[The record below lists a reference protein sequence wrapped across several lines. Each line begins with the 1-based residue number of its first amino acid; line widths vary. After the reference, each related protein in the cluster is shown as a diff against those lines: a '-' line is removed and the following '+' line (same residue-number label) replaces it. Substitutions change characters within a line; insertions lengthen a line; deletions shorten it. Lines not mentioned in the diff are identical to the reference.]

1 MSRLTRNR
9 LILLLSFVAFI
20 AVSIILPPTRFN
32 WGLLILGAL
41 CIYLLWISYRQA
53 HPSRRAA
60 MLDLKPDEA
69 GLSYVPVQFTSRD
82 GLELAGWYVPG
93 APGPAVILVHGRGAS
108 ASHML
113 LHAKALEHY
122 GCASL
127 MFDLRAHGRS
137 EGDTCTFGVREAGDV
152 LAAVDYLRSLPEIDP
167 RRIGA
172 LGVSLGAQAVLR
184 AAAAGGEGDEWMV
197 DTDTRER
204 VPPLCAIVLD
214 GLGPLTL
221 SDCDFSASP
230 WQRFVVQPFSMLLD
244 PLTNWMSGIFRP
256 ESTLDVLKRL
266 SCPLLLIST
275 GAGVEQANN
284 RRFYAA
290 AHPPKAL
297 HEMPQAL
304 HAAAVLQEHKD
315 YREQMMHFFQMY
327 LGVEANPE
335 LTVEGREIA
344 PE

>member
-1 MSRLTRNR
+1 MSRLIRNR

-167 RRIGA
+167 QRIGA

-184 AAAAGGEGDEWMV
+184 AAASGGDEKS
-197 DTDTRER
+197 
-204 VPPLCAIVLD
+204 PPLRAILLD
-214 GLGPLTL
+214 GLGPLTPA
-221 SDCDFSASP
+221 DCDYTGSL
-230 WQRFVVQPFSMLLD
+230 WQQWVIRPFDILID
-244 PLTNWMSGIFRP
+244 PLSNWLSGISAP
-256 ESTLDVLKRL
+256 ESTFAVLKRL
-266 SCPLLLIST
+266 SCPLLFIST
-275 GAGVEQANN
+275 GAGGEQANN